1 MKILSMKK
9 IIPNNLKSLIIKRD
23 KHSHKGDYGKVL
35 IIAGSKGMSGAAI
48 LAGRAALKAG
58 AGLVTIACPSSERGI
73 ITSALLEAMT
83 LPLSDKGGIVS
94 LKAVKE
100 ILKWQKIKKYDLAL
114 IGPGLSLLKEA
125 PVFAVELIKK
135 LQIPMIIDADALN
148 ALSLCRAAA
157 LSRLRASSVPY
168 IMTPHLG
175 EMKRLLKTNS
185 SDREKLAFELS
196 KKTGAV
202 IIMKGD
208 KTIVKSKDEFYEN
221 TTGGPALSKGGT
233 GDVLAGLIAGL
244 WAQSGKR
251 GGYNEKTAFES
262 SMLGV
267 YLHGLCGDL
276 ASKKLTER
284 CVLAGELLDFLGASY
299 RSLAKI

>member
-1 MKILSMKK
+1 MKK
-9 IIPNNLKSLIIKRD
+9 IIPKKLKGLITKRD
-23 KHSHKGDYGKVL
+23 NSSHKGDYGKVL
-35 IIAGSKGMSGAAI
+35 IIAGSKGMAGAAI
-48 LAGRAALKAG
+48 LAGKAALKAG
-58 AGLVTIACPSSERGI
+58 AGLVTIACPASERGI
-73 ITSALLEAMT
+73 ITAALPEAMT
-83 LPLSDKGGIVS
+83 LPLSDKDGIVS
-94 LKAVKE
+94 LKASKE

-114 IGPGLSLLKEA
+114 IGPGLSLLKDA

-148 ALSLCRAAA
+148 ALSKITSFDKI
-157 LSRLRASSVPY
+157 LSPNIPY

-185 SDREKLAFELS
+185 SDRKKLAFELS
-196 KKTGAV
+196 KKTGAIV
-202 IIMKGD
+202 IMKGD
-208 KTIVKSKDEFYEN
+208 KTIVKSKEEFYEN
-221 TTGGPALSKGGT
+221 TSGCPALSKGGS
-233 GDVLAGLIAGL
+233 GDVLAGLIAGI
-244 WAQSGKR
+244 WAQSGHIT
-251 GGYNEKTAFES
+251 GYNEKTAFES